1 MKKRQHRKLHKQL
14 VKFMH
19 QNGFAIVD
27 TNMMDRRAERI
38 INGTRWETIEFR
50 PGEYEGMSLRL
61 EGTYM
66 GDINVLN
73 RINNR
78 VSARR

>member
-27 TNMMDRRAERI
+27 TNTMGRRAEHA
-38 INGTRWETIEFR
+38 INGTRWENIEIR
-50 PGEYEGMSLRL
+50 PNDYEGISLRIV
-61 EGTYM
+61 GTYT
-66 GDINVLN
+66 GDDNVLN
-73 RINNR
+73 RIEKR
-78 VSARR
+78 VAVRR